1 MIPLIFESFF
11 LIPSPNG
18 HPSLFLGVKRRG
30 LSMAME
36 GRGKQRK
43 VLNSTFHEAMSSPSQ
58 SRTCSVPGSVSLR
71 SCLGCLAADRLEL
84 LGL

>member
-1 MIPLIFESFF
+1 
-11 LIPSPNG
+11 
-18 HPSLFLGVKRRG
+18 
-30 LSMAME
+30 MAME